1 MTALSRFLASLGIG
15 RPAPEAPPATQ
26 QPGVPVFAVGEAPGA
41 PSLPPAAV
49 EMVARHEG
57 FRANA
62 YRCPAGVWT
71 IGYGT
76 TRWGDGQPVREG
88 DGPIEQSA
96 ARRLLMNDLR
106 WAAEAVRDLVT
117 VELSEHQQ
125 AALISFVY
133 NVGRKA
139 FSGSTL
145 LGLLNGGDYRGAA
158 DQFARWTRG
167 GGKVLPGLVTRRAE
181 EAALFRGQAGR
192 AAI

>member
-1 MTALSRFLASLGIG
+1 
-15 RPAPEAPPATQ
+15 
-26 QPGVPVFAVGEAPGA
+26 
-41 PSLPPAAV
+41 
-49 EMVARHEG
+49 MVARHEG

-106 WAAEAVRDLVT
+106 WAADAVRDLVT

-145 LGLLNGGDYRGAA
+145 LGRLNAGDYNGAA
-158 DQFARWTRG
+158 GQFARWNKG
-167 GGKVLPGLVTRRAE
+167 GGNVLPGLMTRRAE
-181 EAALFRGQAGR
+181 EAALFSGKAIKGQP
-192 AAI
+192 